1 MGGRI
6 PQPIKLEVIRRWLRG
21 YSRDEIAKDLDIGA
35 GTVSGIIQEYRHD
48 DADFELL
55 RGVAVELRDRGL
67 QVKDFA
73 PLFRLKSLL
82 EEKEVQLEIDP
93 SDNLF
98 SAYKKFESIIVTLE
112 VLCFKHAAPMDRFLE
127 LVRVLYL
134 QLDSLGIS
142 LERLPEYLE
151 GQKKE
156 IVRLQTE
163 IKSEVERQGTTMNL
177 LREYQANMPA
187 FRSAIDEVEKVTK
200 ERDSCRSELDY
211 VREQYRQ
218 IVWKEKEEE
227 YEWYTNPEEVNLA
240 KTELRSKIGGDH
252 YASRLSNPGLKQIV
266 LDLYR
271 RPDKYVEAIRK
282 VIDNYDL
289 VHKRSI

>member
-6 PQPIKLEVIRRWLRG
+6 PQPIKLEVIRRWLRED
-21 YSRDEIAKDLDIGA
+21 SRDEIAKDLDIGA
-35 GTVSGIIQEYRHD
+35 GTVSGIIHEYRHD

-67 QVKDFA
+67 QVKELT

-112 VLCFKHAAPMDRFLE
+112 VLCFKHGAPMDRFFE
-127 LVRVLYL
+127 LIRELYL

-142 LERLPEYLE
+142 LDRLPEYLE
-151 GQKKE
+151 GQIKE

-163 IKSEVERQGTTMNL
+163 IQNEVERKGATMNL
-177 LREYQANMPA
+177 LRDYQANMPA

-200 ERDSCRSELDY
+200 ERNLCQSKLDY
-211 VREQYRQ
+211 FREQYHQ

-227 YEWYTNPEEVNLA
+227 YEWYTNPEEVNKA
-240 KTELRSKIGGDH
+240 KKELSSQIGGDH
-252 YASRLSNPGLKQIV
+252 YASRLSNPGLKRIV

-271 RPDKYVEAIRK
+271 RPGKYVEAIRK
-282 VIDNYDL
+282 VIDNYDM
-289 VHKRSI
+289 VHKQSI